1 LPVRENLGPATA
13 IDKIVIEW
21 EPMAR
26 AKILPR
32 DLRAYATYLRL
43 LLQEFKG
50 TLLFT
55 AGILVAGALL
65 FHFLLEDPARHAHP
79 DYAESLYRTFLLMT
93 LNMPDDFPVHPLLRL
108 WCFSVPFLSFLVV
121 SEAVVRLAVLLSSR
135 ANSGGRWIKAMA
147 AVYSDHVILCGL
159 GRLGSSILAQS
170 FVVGQLHELN
180 RPPAAS

>member
-1 LPVRENLGPATA
+1 
-13 IDKIVIEW
+13 
-21 EPMAR
+21 
-26 AKILPR
+26 
-32 DLRAYATYLRL
+32 
-43 LLQEFKG
+43 
-50 TLLFT
+50 
-55 AGILVAGALL
+55 VAGATLP
-65 FHFLLEDPARHAHP
+65 FSPGGSARHAHP

-159 GRLGSSILAQS
+159 GRLGSSILA
-170 FVVGQLHELN
+170 EL
-180 RPPAAS
+180 RMARTWWPSEEGGRVRGGRRPAANVPVMIADARNEQALVDAGILRRRRSSPP